1 MTSFDR
7 TTLNM
12 FRSYNNCYYSSS
24 EPITYG
30 MRYKYKVILRGTI
43 VEVNKIKAHRLKKI
57 TKVLNGNPIKNTDDS
72 LA

>member
-1 MTSFDR
+1 
-7 TTLNM
+7 
-12 FRSYNNCYYSSS
+12 
-24 EPITYG
+24 